1 MMKKKLLAFVLSLA
15 MTMGLTTAFAE
26 FADVPNDAWYSS
38 AVNFMTQS
46 GYMNG
51 ISETEFAPD
60 ASMTR
65 GMFVTVLGRMDGA
78 SVSDYNKKIFPDVE
92 MDKWYAPYVNWALE
106 NNIVS
111 GYDDLRFHPDEA
123 INRAQLSVMVKKY
136 VNYRGYEIADNPSAY
151 DSYIDD
157 AEIPQWAKDGA
168 DFMRRTG
175 VITGDD
181 YGAFMPA
188 SLATRAQIAATVM
201 RLRKVLNGETLEIPQ
216 RKVRTKAELLMDGM
230 KLKDKVYQ
238 MIAVTPEQITGVNT
252 ATMAGS
258 ATEDAVERHPVGMVV
273 YMGKNILDAEQ
284 IKTMVTNT
292 SSYFKVKPFMAISE
306 ETGAGAQLASRIG
319 SDTFKDAYDYRM
331 SEPTDVKNAFTTLS
345 AQLKNCGFNVNLAP
359 TADLWSNPAN
369 TYIAKRAFGN
379 NYAECSPRVV
389 AAIEGIKGN
398 SLLSAMKY
406 FPGYGSSAQNPLNGE
421 CRSSITVEDLKNYD
435 FNTYKD
441 GIDAGADI
449 VICAN
454 IFMDKIDAENPASM
468 SAKIISELL
477 KNELGFKGIVMTDD
491 LRMKSVSQKYT
502 TSESVVK
509 AVEAGCDMLLCPSD
523 LEEAV
528 NALVKAVVEGRIS
541 EARINDSVL
550 KILEAKEKAGILG

>member
-1 MMKKKLLAFVLSLA
+1 MKKKLFALVLSLV
-15 MTMGLTTAFAE
+15 MTIVLTTAFAE
-26 FADVPNDAWYSS
+26 FSDVPSDAWYKD
-38 AVNFMTQS
+38 AVSFMTQS

-51 ISETEFAPD
+51 VSETEFAPD

-78 SVSDYNKKIFPDVE
+78 SVFAYNKKIFPDVE

-111 GYDDLRFHPDEA
+111 GYDDLNFHPDEA
-123 INRAQLSVMVKKY
+123 INRAQLSVMMKKY
-136 VNYRGYEIADNPSAY
+136 IDYRGYQISDNPAAY
-151 DSYIDD
+151 DSYTDD
-157 AEIPQWAKDGA
+157 AAIPQWAKDGA
-168 DFMRRTG
+168 DFMRRSG

-181 YGAFMPA
+181 YGAFMPM
-188 SLATRAQIAATVM
+188 SSATRAQIAATVM
-201 RLRKVLNGETLEIPQ
+201 RLRRVLNGETLEIPQ
-216 RKVRTKAELLMDGM
+216 RKVRTKAELLLDGM

-238 MIAVTPEQITGVNT
+238 MIAVTPEQLTGVNT

-258 ATEDAVERHPVGMVV
+258 VTEDAIKRYPIGMVV
-273 YMGKNILDAEQ
+273 YTGKNILNAEQ

-292 SSYFKVKPFMAISE
+292 SSYFSVKPFTAISE
-306 ETGAGAQLASRIG
+306 ETGEGAQLASRIG

-331 SEPTDVKNAFTTLS
+331 SEPSDVKNAYTNLS

-369 TYIAKRAFGN
+369 TYIAKSAFGN
-379 NYAECSPRVV
+379 TYMECSPRVV
-389 AAIEGIKGN
+389 AAIEGIRES

-406 FPGYGSSAQNPLNGE
+406 FPGYGSSSKNPIDGD
-421 CRSSITVEDLKNYD
+421 CRSSMTVEDLKNYD

-441 GIDAGADI
+441 GIDAGVDI

-454 IFMDKIDAENPASM
+454 IFMYNIDSDNPASM
-468 SAKIISELL
+468 SKKIITELL
-477 KNELGFKGIVMTDD
+477 KNELGFNGLVMTDD
-491 LRMKSVSQKYT
+491 LRMKSVSSKYT
-502 TSESVVK
+502 TSESAIK
-509 AVEAGCDMLLCPSD
+509 AIEAGCDILLCPSD
-523 LEEAV
+523 LDEAV
-528 NALVKAVVEGRIS
+528 NALVKAVSEGRIS